1 MALSFNGLA
10 SSVPP
15 EIGSMSLL
23 QNLDLNGNQLE
34 GELPAT
40 ISSLKD
46 LYSLDCSNNKFIGTI
61 PSIGSKKLLSA
72 AFANNSFLGSFPRTF
87 CQIASLALLDLSSNQ
102 LSGELPNCGFPSIL
116 KKCKQLIVLDI
127 GENYFSS
134 QIPSWTGS
142 NLPSLR
148 ILRLRSNLFSGSI
161 PWQLSQLSHLQLL
174 DLAANQFS
182 GPIPQGLLA
191 NLTSM
196 MKPQTE
202 FNMTSLVHHQVL
214 HLDATMNF
222 VDRIDVNWK
231 MKSYTFQGTIALM
244 IGIDLS
250 GNSFSGEIP
259 TELANLRGLRFL
271 NLSRNHL
278 SGHIPEN
285 IGDLK
290 LLESLDCSWNE
301 LSGAIPSSISK
312 LASLSTLNLS
322 NNNLSGEIP
331 VGNQLQTLDD
341 PSIYNNN
348 SGLCGFPLVACS
360 KGSSGTV
367 ETLDTEL
374 ETVYFCYSIIAGL
387 VIGFWLWLGSLV
399 FFKTWRTYVFCCVD
413 RFQHKVMKRWR
424 AFR

>member
-1 MALSFNGLA
+1 MLFRSGFSGKVP
-10 SSVPP
+10 SS
-15 EIGSMSLL
+15 GSA
-23 QNLDLNGNQLE
+23 NL
-34 GELPAT
+34 
-40 ISSLKD
+40 SSLE
-46 LYSLDCSNNKFIGTI
+46 SLH
-61 PSIGSKKLLSA
+61 L
-72 AFANNSFLGSFPRTF
+72 ANNRLTGEFPT
-87 CQIASLALLDLSSNQ
+87 
-102 LSGELPNCGFPSIL
+102 IL

-127 GENYFSS
+127 GGNYFSS
-134 QIPSWTGS
+134 QIPSWIGS
-142 NLPSLR
+142 NLPFLR
-148 ILRLRSNLFSGSI
+148 ILRLRSNSFSGSI

-174 DLAANQFS
+174 DLAANQFP

-202 FNMTSLVHHQVL
+202 FNMTSLIHHQVL

-399 FFKTWRTYVFCCVD
+399 FFKTWRTYVFCCVED
-413 RFQHKVMKRWR
+413 RKAHV
-424 AFR
+424 

>member
-127 GENYFSS
+127 
-134 QIPSWTGS
+134 
-142 NLPSLR
+142 
-148 ILRLRSNLFSGSI
+148 
-161 PWQLSQLSHLQLL
+161 
-174 DLAANQFS
+174 